1 MSSPPRGKIMH
12 TSRWFEVPLL
22 IFGVFCCSTA
32 VIMIQASRTDPLLL
46 ASLRLLIAAAALSPL
61 FFRKRREF
69 AAVFHWRNL
78 KATLLPAFLLAVH
91 FVSWIYGA
99 RMTLAANSSL
109 IVNLVP
115 VVMPVLLLFTV
126 RERLTRRELLA
137 TALAIAGLVILSASD
152 FSVSREHF
160 IGDLICF
167 GSMLGFA
174 GYLVLARQNQDFP
187 SLWLYVVPLY
197 AIAGVLCFAGSLLTT
212 NPLAQEYDLKEIL
225 LILGLGFIP
234 TVLGHSILNHA
245 MKHLR
250 GQVVSIINMG
260 QFVFAGIMAYFLFG
274 QTPQAEFYVASAM
287 IVGSGVLAVM
297 QAVQRQTTP
306 APPPEDTATS
316 AAAAA

>member
-1 MSSPPRGKIMH
+1 MSS
-12 TSRWFEVPLL
+12 SRWFEIPLL

-46 ASLRLLIAAAALSPL
+46 AALRLFIAAAALSPL
-61 FFRKRREF
+61 FFRHRRKF
-69 AAVFHWRNL
+69 AAVFHWRDL
-78 KATLLPAFLLAVH
+78 RATILPAFLLALH

-115 VVMPVLLLFTV
+115 VVMPILLVFTV
-126 RERLTRRELLA
+126 GERLTGSELLA
-137 TALAIAGLVILSASD
+137 TLLAIAGLFILSAGD

-167 GSMLGFA
+167 GSMLAFA
-174 GYLVLARQNQDFP
+174 GYLVLARRNQAFP
-187 SLWLYVVPLY
+187 SLWLYVVPVY
-197 AIAGVLCFAGSLLTT
+197 AIAGLFCFAGSLFTT
-212 NPLAQEYDLKEIL
+212 NVLQQEYDLREIL

-250 GQVVSIINMG
+250 GQVVSILNMG
-260 QFVFAGIMAYFLFG
+260 QFVFAGIMAYFLFS
-274 QTPQAEFYVASAM
+274 QTPLAVFYVASAM
-287 IVGSGVLAVM
+287 IVGSGLLAVM
-297 QAVQRQTTP
+297 QTVRRRSP
-306 APPPEDTATS
+306 VAPPVAADTAAPAATS
-316 AAAAA
+316 I